1 VTHGTATP
9 VPAAKNSNGATN
21 PAYALR
27 LCSVGARAHTQR
39 NGTFPATGTTH
50 PLAPPRPH
58 TPHEL
63 ATRFLLSKEKSL
75 F

>member
-21 PAYALR
+21 PADALR

-39 NGTFPATGTTH
+39 NGTFPATGTPH
-50 PLAPPRPH
+50 PLAPPH
-58 TPHEL
+58 
-63 ATRFLLSKEKSL
+63 ATRTGHTFFVE
-75 F
+75 